1 MNSELLQLLIIIYI
15 ISAFALLF
23 NNTSNKYSLV
33 SLYILFVVIFTYA
46 LYLIDLEKRNKRK
59 QIKQKEEEETKV
71 EETEQNPEV
80 SQSIN
85 NNQREDYLCNYND
98 NPQCY
103 RKECKGFGMNGR
115 PFEFEYTP
123 ETDINWKWNRC

>member
-1 MNSELLQLLIIIYI
+1 
-15 ISAFALLF
+15 
-23 NNTSNKYSLV
+23 
-33 SLYILFVVIFTYA
+33 
-46 LYLIDLEKRNKRK
+46 LEKRNKRK

-85 NNQREDYLCNYND
+85 NQREDYLCNYND

-103 RKECKGFGMNGR
+103 SNECKGFGMNGR
-115 PFEFEYTP
+115 PFEFDYTP